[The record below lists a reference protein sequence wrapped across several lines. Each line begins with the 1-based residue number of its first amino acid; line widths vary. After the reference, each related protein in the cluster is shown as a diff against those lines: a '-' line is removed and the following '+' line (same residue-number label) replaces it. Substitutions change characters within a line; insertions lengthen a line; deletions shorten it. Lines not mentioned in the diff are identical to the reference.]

1 MASILRESWNG
12 PEAPVRPDGAG
23 SQLIVRGVV
32 LTANTGAGVREE
44 DGKEGVDGSIVGPG
58 GWIEKWNP
66 EDEGFWKS
74 KGKRIAHRN
83 LVFSIFAEFLGF
95 SVWQLFSIVGALL
108 PLIGFNFSANQLFW
122 LVALPGLVGATMR
135 FPYTFLVQVFGGRN
149 WTIISVLLLLIPT
162 VSLGFLVQSP
172 GRPFWMFALVAAAGG
187 FGGGNFSSSMVNIN
201 YFYPAREKGF
211 ALGTNAAGGNVG
223 VAVVQLLVPLLITAG
238 FVGAVVGGSQT
249 RTASDGSTGQIWLQ
263 NAAWFWVP
271 LILAAAV
278 CAYLFM
284 NSLRV
289 SQTPLRQQALTLQR
303 KHTWIMSWLY
313 IGTFGSFIGYSA
325 SFPLIITSQF
335 PENSSLVGL
344 AFLGPLVGSLSRPVG
359 GLLSDRLGGARITLW
374 NFVVMSFAVVGVL
387 LSLGTGSFVLFLA
400 MYLILFTTTGI
411 GNGSTYRMIPF
422 IFRTEREREVAGE
435 EEDVR
440 EDAAARGLKEGATV
454 LGFAGAIAAYGG
466 FIVPRA
472 YGSAIDATG
481 GPHAALIG
489 FIVFYVT
496 CIAITWYFYAR
507 RGAEVRC

>member
-1 MASILRESWNG
+1 M
-12 PEAPVRPDGAG
+12 
-23 SQLIVRGVV
+23 GVA
-32 LTANTGAGVREE
+32 LATDTGAGVREVRE
-44 DGKEGVDGSIVGPG
+44 RGATGEAEGSIVGPG

-66 EDEGFWKS
+66 EDERFWRR
-74 KGKRIAHRN
+74 KGRRIAHRN

-108 PLIGFNFSANQLFW
+108 PLIGFAFSANQLFW

-149 WTIISVLLLLIPT
+149 WTIISAMLLLIPT
-162 VSLGFLVQSP
+162 VSLGFLVQNP
-172 GRPFWMFALVAAAGG
+172 ETPFWAFALVAAAGG

-201 YFYPAREKGF
+201 YFYPNHLKGF
-211 ALGTNAAGGNVG
+211 ALGTNAAGGNIG

-238 FVGAVVGGSQT
+238 FVGAVVGGPQT
-249 RTASDGSTGQIWLQ
+249 RTESDGATSEIWLQ

-284 NSLRV
+284 NSLRI
-289 SQTPLRQQALTLQR
+289 SQTPIRQQVLTLQR

-325 SFPLIITSQF
+325 SFPLLITTQF
-335 PENSSLVGL
+335 PENGSLVGL

-359 GLLSDRLGGARITLW
+359 GWLADRLGGARITFW
-374 NFVVMSFAVVGVL
+374 NFVVMAVAVVGVL
-387 LSLGTGSFVLFLA
+387 MSLGAGSFALFLA

-422 IFRTEREREVAGE
+422 IFRAQREREAAGE
-435 EEDVR
+435 PEDVR
-440 EDAAARGLKEGATV
+440 EEAAERGLKEGATV

-481 GPHAALIG
+481 GPHAALVG
-489 FIVFYVT
+489 FIAFYAT

-507 RGAEVRC
+507 RDAEMPC

>member
-1 MASILRESWNG
+1 MAT
-12 PEAPVRPDGAG
+12 D
-23 SQLIVRGVV
+23 
-32 LTANTGAGVREE
+32 TGAAVRERSASE
-44 DGKEGVDGSIVGPG
+44 ETDGSIVGPG

-66 EDEGFWKS
+66 EDEGFWKR

-108 PLIGFNFSANQLFW
+108 PLIGFSFSANQLFW

-149 WTIISVLLLLIPT
+149 WTIISALLLLVPT
-162 VSLGFLVQSP
+162 VSLGFLVQNP
-172 GRPFWMFALVAAAGG
+172 GTPFWAFALVAAAGG
-187 FGGGNFSSSMVNIN
+187 LGGGNFSSSMVNIN

-211 ALGTNAAGGNVG
+211 ALGTNAAGGNIG
-223 VAVVQLLVPLLITAG
+223 VAVVQFLVPILITAG
-238 FVGAVVGGSQT
+238 FVGAVVGGPQT
-249 RTASDGSTGQIWLQ
+249 RTAPDGATSQIWLQ

-289 SQTPLRQQALTLQR
+289 SQTPIRQQALTLQR

-325 SFPLIITSQF
+325 SFPLLITTQF

-344 AFLGPLVGSLSRPVG
+344 AFLGPLVGSLSRPLG
-359 GLLSDRLGGARITLW
+359 GWLADRVGGARITFW
-374 NFVVMSFAVVGVL
+374 NFVVMSGAVIGVL
-387 LSLGTGSFVLFLA
+387 MSLGAGSFALFLA

-422 IFRTEREREVAGE
+422 IFRTQREREAAGE
-435 EEDVR
+435 PEDVR
-440 EDAAARGLKEGATV
+440 EEAAERGLKEGATV

-481 GPHAALIG
+481 GPHAALVG
-489 FIVFYVT
+489 FIIFYAT

-507 RGAEVRC
+507 RDAEMPC